1 MHERVLI
8 CGSFD
13 MRNVSVF
20 AKMPSDHVNCFAPF
34 SMCLVVCFYL
44 LVICFLLCIQ
54 SENTHRCWGF
64 LFACHWPVCDRFI
77 VRFPSKWIRH
87 VFVSFTNM
95 CSVLPI
101 LRSESDF
108 SVKGVNTTETKNSSQ
123 RLLGVFMDVFY
134 FSLFF
139 PLYVVVHHVLWR
151 QFNLALLHIPH
162 RRFAR
167 RDKGV

>member
-1 MHERVLI
+1 MIRNKTRLHAMHERVLI

-20 AKMPSDHVNCFAPF
+20 AKMPSDHVDCFAPF

-54 SENTHRCWGF
+54 SENTHRYWGF

-108 SVKGVNTTETKNSSQ
+108 SVKCVNTRPKQ
-123 RLLGVFMDVFY
+123 KI
-134 FSLFF
+134 
-139 PLYVVVHHVLWR
+139 VHR
-151 QFNLALLHIPH
+151 GF
-162 RRFAR
+162 
-167 RDKGV
+167 